1 MYILTFAISLHLR
14 RNTLKIC
21 GKSNKVTKGGG
32 IMKVLFVVTMKIKQ
46 MMVQRIASLLVPL
59 TEFLYMISRHSLWER
74 YM

>member
-1 MYILTFAISLHLR
+1 
-14 RNTLKIC
+14 
-21 GKSNKVTKGGG
+21 
-32 IMKVLFVVTMKIKQ
+32 MKVLFVVTMKIKQ